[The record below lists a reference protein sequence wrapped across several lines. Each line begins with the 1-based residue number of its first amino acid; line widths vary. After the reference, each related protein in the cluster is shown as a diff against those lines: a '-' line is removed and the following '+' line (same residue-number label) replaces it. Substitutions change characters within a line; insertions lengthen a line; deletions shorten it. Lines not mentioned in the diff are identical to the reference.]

1 MLILERQNRILEIVN
16 RKKAVTVAELSRQLY
31 SSPATIRRDLGAM
44 EKAGLLKR
52 SHGGAV
58 TIESTNVEAAL
69 TVREKENIREKR
81 LIAELAVDFIRSSAS
96 LFLDSSSTAG
106 AIIPFLDRFHT
117 LTVITTGLKNA
128 LFLSEKTDARIY
140 LPCGVVAANSNSI
153 IGADTLEYM
162 AGIRTDVAFISCS
175 GMDAAEGVTEAS
187 VEQAQLKRRMLA
199 RAKVRVLLCDSSKW
213 GQVYFGRTCG
223 FDMLDAVIT
232 NRPPQKELAAA
243 IEKAGCE
250 LLYPTE
256 PEK

>member
-1 MLILERQNRILEIVN
+1 MMLILERQNRILEIVN
-16 RKKAVTVAELSRQLY
+16 RKKAVTVEELSRLLY
-31 SSPATIRRDLGAM
+31 SSPATIRRDLCAM

-58 TIESTNVEAAL
+58 TLESTNVESAL

-81 LIAELAVDFIRSSAS
+81 LIADLAADFIRSSSS

-106 AIIPFLDRFHT
+106 AVIPLLTRFHT

-140 LPCGVVAANSNSI
+140 LPCGVVATNSNSI
-153 IGADTLEYM
+153 IGADTLDYLSN
-162 AGIRTDVAFISCS
+162 IRTDVAFISCS
-175 GMDAAEGVTEAS
+175 GLDASEGVTEAS

-199 RAKVRVLLCDSSKW
+199 RAKVRVLLCDNSKFDS
-213 GQVYFGRTCG
+213 VYFGRTCG

-232 NRPPQKELAAA
+232 DRPPRPALAEA
-243 IEKAGCE
+243 ISRAGCE
-250 LLYPTE
+250 LLCP
-256 PEK
+256 PVDV

>member
-1 MLILERQNRILEIVN
+1 MLILERQNRILDIVN
-16 RKKAVTVAELSRQLY
+16 RKKAVTVGELSRQLF
-31 SSPATIRRDLGAM
+31 SSPATIRRDLCAM

-58 TIESTNVEAAL
+58 TLESSNVESAL
-69 TVREKENIREKR
+69 TIREKEHIREKR
-81 LIAELAVDFIRSSAS
+81 QIAELAADFIRSSSS

-140 LPCGVVAANSNSI
+140 LPCGVVATNSNSI
-153 IGADTLEYM
+153 IGADTLEYLSN
-162 AGIRTDVAFISCS
+162 IRTDVAFISCS
-175 GMDAAEGVTEAS
+175 GLDATEGITEAS

-199 RAKVRVLLCDSSKW
+199 RAKVRLLLCDSSKFD
-213 GQVYFGRTCG
+213 GVYFGRTCG

-232 NRPPQKELAAA
+232 DRKPSSTLEKA
-243 IEKAGCE
+243 ILNAGCE
-250 LLYPTE
+250 LLC
-256 PEK
+256 PEQN